1 MPGIGDSLKR
11 ETPTPTPGQ
20 KNRTPGNSDSDSL
33 PLLFVFSLW
42 GFWLVHALALCP
54 LTQLGDCRPC
64 RPLNFSFCPRYYGA
78 TACNA
83 TRGIAKAFLS
93 VRLSKACIMTKR
105 KYHNERTFILVFQHE
120 EWLVGGDDSLY
131 LKFWTK
137 LARSSKNVFQSIFA
151 RSISAVTPSEK
162 SSINTN
168 RKSTFDWY

>member
-1 MPGIGDSLKR
+1 MCPES
-11 ETPTPTPGQ
+11 ETPSKGKHRLRLLAK
-20 KNRTPGNSDSDSL
+20 KNRTPRNSDSDSL

-64 RPLNFSFCPRYYGA
+64 RPLNFPFCPRYYGA

-120 EWLVGGDDSLY
+120 EWLVRGRFLVPEILDQTGPFEQKRFSIDI
-131 LKFWTK
+131 
-137 LARSSKNVFQSIFA
+137 RS
-151 RSISAVTPSEK
+151 
-162 SSINTN
+162 
-168 RKSTFDWY
+168 